1 MTGPRHITGYDLPQA
16 VTDQIATIAEQV
28 GTSAS
33 QVARFLL
40 LRGWEMTDLDELYQ
54 VRQPAQH
61 GCRFAYV
68 LPTPKAKRAKVKA
81 E

>member
-1 MTGPRHITGYDLPQA
+1 MSAPRHITGYDLPQE
-16 VTDQIATIAEQV
+16 VTDQIASIAEQV

-54 VRQPAQH
+54 VRQPAQN
-61 GCRFAYV
+61 GCRYAYN
-68 LPTPKAKRAKVKA
+68 LPMPKAKRVKVKA

>member
-1 MTGPRHITGYDLPQA
+1 MTGPRHITGYDLPQE
-16 VTDQIATIAEQV
+16 VTDEIAAIAEQV

-40 LRGWEMTDLDELYQ
+40 LRGWEMTEMDELYQ
-54 VRQPAQH
+54 VRQPAKN

-68 LPTPKAKRAKVKA
+68 LPAPKAKRK
-81 E
+81 